1 MDFTAFS
8 LCLLV
13 LLLFVRSFKV
23 DVSRVSPSSQRMEK
37 SWVVCVCVCFFMQKM
52 ELHYFNLPL
61 TIPPPPPFLFFNDQS
76 LTRAHC
82 RVLSAFSRFLNGKAL
97 KYLQFRFVKPIGNF
111 SRVELNLGSL
121 LISKRSFVENILFIL
136 KEIEYVYYTS
146 VKVNDSF

>member
-1 MDFTAFS
+1 MTFRGLALRHS
-8 LCLLV
+8 EWRNRGLY
-13 LLLFVRSFKV
+13 
-23 DVSRVSPSSQRMEK
+23 
-37 SWVVCVCVCFFMQKM
+37 VCVCVFFMQKM

-61 TIPPPPPFLFFNDQS
+61 TIPPPPPFLLFNDQS
-76 LTRAHC
+76 LTRAQC

-97 KYLQFRFVKPIGNF
+97 KYLQFRFVKPIGNV

>member
-1 MDFTAFS
+1 MTFRGLALRHS
-8 LCLLV
+8 EWRNRGLC
-13 LLLFVRSFKV
+13 
-23 DVSRVSPSSQRMEK
+23 
-37 SWVVCVCVCFFMQKM
+37 VCVCVFFFMQKM

-61 TIPPPPPFLFFNDQS
+61 NIPPPFLLFNDQS
-76 LTRAHC
+76 LTRAQC

-97 KYLQFRFVKPIGNF
+97 KYLQFRFVKPIGNV
-111 SRVELNLGSL
+111 SRVGSLQVELNLGSL